1 MIQLQSATLQRG
13 NKILFENASIAL
25 HHGWHVG
32 IIGQNGAGKSSL
44 FELLKGQFSVESGEC
59 KLPKDWRI
67 AHMSQELSAQAT
79 PALEFVI
86 NGDTELRKIQA
97 DIAESELRNDE
108 TGLARLHIQLENI
121 DGYRAESRAAK
132 ILHGLGF
139 SQQQLS
145 HPVSAFSGGWRVRLN
160 LAQTLMCRSD
170 LLLLDEPTNHLDL
183 DAILWFEQWLK
194 SYEGT
199 LLLISHDRE
208 FLDQTIAHIIHLDQQ
223 QLTYYR
229 GNYSA
234 FEVARSER
242 LSQQQSLYNKQQAEI
257 AHIQSFIDRFKAK
270 ASKAKQAQGR
280 IKALERLEKIAPA
293 HIGSPFSFEF
303 KQPDKL
309 SDPLLKLEDGCLGY
323 QQTTLIKNVN
333 LQLKP
338 GDRIGILGPNGAGKS
353 TLIKTLAG
361 DLPLISGE
369 TWQAAACKI
378 GYFAQHQLEQLD
390 LEASPLQLMTRLAPR
405 TAELS
410 LRNYLGSFGFH
421 GDEVDKTAS
430 LFSGGEKS
438 RLGLALM
445 IWQKPNVLLLD
456 EPTNHL
462 DLEMRHALTMAL
474 QDFEGAVVLI
484 SHDRH
489 LIKCATDVLFLA
501 AEGEIKPFDGSLEQ
515 YSEWLSEH
523 RKQIANNEG
532 EQDSKENQS
541 LTRNKKDDRKKAA
554 ERRQRLK
561 PLRDQQKKAELAM
574 ERLTS
579 EKDKLDKLLA
589 DNQLYEEKFK
599 EKLIDLLAQQSTT
612 QKQLEQAELD
622 WMDASEQLDSL
633 EQSEDK
639 ESAE

>member
-13 NKILFENASIAL
+13 NKILFENANIAL
-25 HHGWHVG
+25 HHGWHIG
-32 IIGQNGAGKSSL
+32 IIGHNGAGKSSL
-44 FELLKGQFSVESGEC
+44 FGLLREQFSVESGQC

-67 AHMSQELSAQAT
+67 AHMSQELSAQETA
-79 PALEFVI
+79 ALEFVI
-86 NGDTELRKIQA
+86 NGDEELRQVQKGIAECEQRHDETELAK
-97 DIAESELRNDE
+97 
-108 TGLARLHIQLENI
+108 LHQQLENI

-139 SQQQLS
+139 SQQQLDQ
-145 HPVSAFSGGWRVRLN
+145 PVSAFSGGWRVRLN

-194 SYEGT
+194 GYDGT
-199 LLLISHDRE
+199 LLLISHDQE
-208 FLDQTIAHIIHLDQQ
+208 FLDQTVTHIIHLDQQ
-223 QLTYYR
+223 QITYYR

-257 AHIQSFIDRFKAK
+257 AHIQSFIVRFKAK

-280 IKALERLEKIAPA
+280 IKALERLERIAPA

-309 SDPLLKLEDGCLGY
+309 SDPLFKLEDGCLGY
-323 QQTTLIKNVN
+323 QKTTLIRNVN

-361 DLPLISGE
+361 ELPLISGE

-390 LEASPLQLMTRLAPR
+390 LEASPLQLMTRLAPG
-405 TAELS
+405 TSELS

-421 GDEVDKTAS
+421 GNEVDKTAS

-489 LIKCATDVLFLA
+489 LIKCATDTLFLA
-501 AEGEIKPFDGSLEQ
+501 AEGELNPFDGSLEQ

-523 RKQIANNEG
+523 RKQITNEG
-532 EQDSKENQS
+532 EQAPRENQN

-554 ERRQRLK
+554 EQRQRLK
-561 PLRDQQKKAELAM
+561 PLRDQQKKAELIM
-574 ERLTS
+574 EQLTS
-579 EKDKLDKLLA
+579 EKNSLDNQLA

-599 EKLIDLLAQQSTT
+599 EKLKDLLSQQAKV
-612 QKQLEQAELD
+612 QKQLEQAESD
-622 WMDASEQLDSL
+622 WMEASEQLDTL
-633 EQSEDK
+633 EQAED
-639 ESAE
+639 

>member
-13 NKILFENASIAL
+13 SKTLFKNADIAL

-32 IIGQNGAGKSSL
+32 IIGQNGSGKSSL
-44 FELLKGQFSVESGEC
+44 FELFRGNFSVESGEC
-59 KLPKDWRI
+59 YLPKDWRI
-67 AHMSQELSAQAT
+67 AHMSQELSAQET

-86 NGDTELRKIQA
+86 NGDHELRKIQA
-97 DIAESELRNDE
+97 NIAECEKQNDE
-108 TGLARLHIQLENI
+108 TELAKLLLDLENI

-132 ILHGLGF
+132 ILDGLGF
-139 SQQQLS
+139 SQQELEQ
-145 HPVSAFSGGWRVRLN
+145 PVSAFSGGWRVRLN

-194 SYEGT
+194 NYDGT

-208 FLDQTIAHIIHLDQQ
+208 FLDQTIGHILHLDQQ
-223 QLTYYR
+223 QITYYR

-234 FEVARSER
+234 FEVASTER
-242 LSQQQSLYNKQQAEI
+242 LAQQQSMYNKQQAEI

-293 HIGSPFSFEF
+293 HIGSPFTFHF
-303 KQPDKL
+303 KKPDKL
-309 SDPLLKLEDGCLGY
+309 SDPLLKLEEGCLGY
-323 QQTTLIKNVN
+323 NKTPLIKNVS

-361 DLPLISGE
+361 EIPLISGE
-369 TWQAAACKI
+369 TWHSAACKI
-378 GYFAQHQLEQLD
+378 GYFAQHQLEHLD
-390 LEASPLQLMTRLAPR
+390 LEASPLQLMTRMAPS
-405 TAELS
+405 TPEPS
-410 LRNYLGSFGFH
+410 LRSYLGSFGFH
-421 GDEVDKTAS
+421 GEDVEKMVS

-474 QDFEGAVVLI
+474 QDFDGAVVLI

-489 LIKCATDVLFLA
+489 LINCATDSLFLA
-501 AEGEIKPFDGSLEQ
+501 ADGEINPFDGGLEE
-515 YSEWLSEH
+515 YGEWLSSH
-523 RKQIANNEG
+523 RKQLSNDG
-532 EQDSKENQS
+532 EKEP
-541 LTRNKKDDRKKAA
+541 
-554 ERRQRLK
+554 E
-561 PLRDQQKKAELAM
+561 
-574 ERLTS
+574 
-579 EKDKLDKLLA
+579 
-589 DNQLYEEKFK
+589 
-599 EKLIDLLAQQSTT
+599 
-612 QKQLEQAELD
+612 
-622 WMDASEQLDSL
+622 
-633 EQSEDK
+633 
-639 ESAE
+639 